1 MVTRRTVFFK
11 CTEPLTPRHPST
23 LARTFQPR
31 RNSEMRGCRPESH
44 SRQCRS
50 WETTSAGDKGPG
62 PAFRGCLARQ
72 QQIVYI
78 LWPALFQNKGACAGH
93 RALSRSGGA
102 VPRTLLWRDTR
113 RGVALAAVRVGQRA
127 LLPPRRAS
135 RLTGLGRT
143 QLSRSGHKALALRA
157 RCPKPAL
164 SFLLS
169 LLILKA
175 DPWSLCLRSAPRTPQ
190 TNRPPNGAPL
200 CVNREVTTGVTSDW
214 KTPPGTAG

>member
-1 MVTRRTVFFK
+1 MHRTSD
-11 CTEPLTPRHPST
+11 TQTPFDPSQN
-23 LARTFQPR
+23 L
-31 RNSEMRGCRPESH
+31 S
-44 SRQCRS
+44 
-50 WETTSAGDKGPG
+50 TSAEPGDARLPSRESLQAVPVLGDHQRWGQGPG

-113 RGVALAAVRVGQRA
+113 RGVALAVRVGQRA

-135 RLTGLGRT
+135 WLTGLGRT

-200 CVNREVTTGVTSDW
+200 CVNREVTTGATSDW